1 MMINAPFGESLS
13 NRTRQSPT
21 LSLKSATALGRIV
34 RASPTPVSAY
44 LVTPDK
50 IRADA
55 AASILRKSRRA
66 RLVYST
72 RHLTSQIPA

>member
-1 MMINAPFGESLS
+1 MISAPFRASLS
-13 NRTRQSPT
+13 NKTRQSPT
-21 LSLKSATALGRIV
+21 LSLNSAMALARIV

-55 AASILRKSRRA
+55 APSILRKSRRA